1 VGCIPASQHSA
12 IGRNTQTMSRGD
24 VLTEADLALLAAEPD
39 DTLPLEAA
47 DKLVEVIDALEDR
60 LETMMARLQ

>member
-1 VGCIPASQHSA
+1 
-12 IGRNTQTMSRGD
+12 MSRGD